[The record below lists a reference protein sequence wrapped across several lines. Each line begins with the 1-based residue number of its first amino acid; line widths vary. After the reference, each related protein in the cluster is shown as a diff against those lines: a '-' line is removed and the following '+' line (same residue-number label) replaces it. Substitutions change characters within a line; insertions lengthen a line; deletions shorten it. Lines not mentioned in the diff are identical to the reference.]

1 MTRSFSRF
9 RQQIAQRLEGT
20 PVVFLVAVIAIA
32 VLFRAGIGLLRPAPP
47 EPEAAPVF
55 ATEPTARTVAVSAA
69 ASAEAEPRTK
79 AHPVDP
85 PTVGSG
91 RLRPEPPRR
100 RARPVR

>member
-1 MTRSFSRF
+1 M
-9 RQQIAQRLEGT
+9 
-20 PVVFLVAVIAIA
+20 VFLVAVIGIA
-32 VLFRAGIGLLRPAPP
+32 VLFRAGIGLLRPAAP

-55 ATEPTARTVAVSAA
+55 ATATATAARTVAVPA

-91 RLRPEPPRR
+91 RMRPEPPRR
-100 RARPVR
+100 RTRPAR

>member
-9 RQQIAQRLEGT
+9 RQQIARRLDGT

-55 ATEPTARTVAVSAA
+55 ATATAARTVAVPA
-69 ASAEAEPRTK
+69 ASAEPEPRTK

-91 RLRPEPPRR
+91 RMRPDPPRR
-100 RARPVR
+100 RTRPAR